1 MCFFG
6 NNKHTPA
13 SNPDS
18 SYTINQLKPTS
29 QQSSAAPNAA
39 PLSVKMSV
47 KVLGSGCVK
56 CRALEA
62 ATSEAIAALGLNAHL
77 EHITDFS
84 QIAAYGVMSTPA
96 LVINEQVVATG
107 RVLKQDEIIALLQ
120 AHQG

>member
-1 MCFFG
+1 MWFCG
-6 NNKHTPA
+6 NNKHNPA

-18 SYTINQLKPTS
+18 SYTINQLKPAS
-29 QQSSAAPNAA
+29 QQSSAAPNSA

-47 KVLGSGCVK
+47 KVLGSGCAK
-56 CRALEA
+56 CHALEA
-62 ATSEAIAALGLNAHL
+62 ATREAIAALGLNAHL

-84 QIAAYGVMSTPA
+84 QIAAYGVISTPA
-96 LVINEQVVATG
+96 LVINEQVVAAG